1 MKEHVMSISQAMSP
15 RSSHFLSRLD
25 SGSPLL
31 ARAVLIFLLLFGLT
45 YALTGIDLRLVNGV
59 SGWEKPAK
67 FFLSL
72 ALHTATLAWGLSL
85 LDEANRRSRFVRY
98 ASNTF
103 VTAAAV
109 ELAYLSFQAARGE
122 ASHFNVSTTFT
133 AIMYPLMGIGA
144 VTLTT
149 VTALLGWRILRARKD
164 VMGFAAGWGFVLA
177 AVSTTLVAGYLSSLG
192 SHWIGGDQTD
202 ATGLPFFHW
211 STTGGDLRVA
221 HFVSLHIMQGLPLV
235 AWFFP
240 DKRVVAFAGFIG
252 VLAVALL
259 AVQALMGIPF
269 LAA

>member
-1 MKEHVMSISQAMSP
+1 M
-15 RSSHFLSRLD
+15 RLA
-25 SGSPLL
+25 L
-31 ARAVLIFLLLFGLT
+31 ALLLLFGLT
-45 YALTGIDLRLVNGV
+45 YALTGIDPRQLNGV

-72 ALHTATLAWGLSL
+72 SLHAATLAWGISL
-85 LDEANRRSRFVRY
+85 LGEEGRHSKLIRRGSAVF
-98 ASNTF
+98 ATSSI
-103 VTAAAV
+103 V
-109 ELAYLSFQAARGE
+109 ELAYMCLQASRGE

-144 VTLTT
+144 VSLTT
-149 VTALLGWRILRARKD
+149 VTGLFGWRILRTRRD
-164 VMGFAAGWGFVLA
+164 VAGFAAGLGFMIS
-177 AVSTTLVAGYLSSLG
+177 AVSTTLVAGYLSNMG

-202 ATGLPFFHW
+202 ATGLAFFHW

-221 HFVSLHIMQGLPLV
+221 HFTSLHIMQALPLV

-240 DKRVVAFAGFIG
+240 DKRVVASAAILAA
-252 VLAVALL
+252 LAVGLL